1 PLRTARGGAAPS
13 WPGAAWP
20 ITSARGAARLG
31 LGVAFLFC
39 RDGFFFFPASPFP
52 LGGCRQLRR
61 RSHCATAAGRTAE
74 EAIHSAHEIDCA
86 MLSVDR
92 DDNIICMDVRPS
104 SVRALSGK

>member
-1 PLRTARGGAAPS
+1 MPKK
-13 WPGAAWP
+13 WKW
-20 ITSARGAARLG
+20 IVG
-31 LGVAFLFC
+31 LSVAFLFVVIAYSLFQTSQYRYEVC
-39 RDGFFFFPASPFP
+39 VTFRG
-52 LGGCRQLRR
+52 